1 MDALADKEN
10 IECSFELCKEVV
22 QADRDF
28 KASIKRAFGEETRKY
43 EISKEELEIEELLN
57 VVLKEKIIDDYL
69 EKTKELIG
77 TTKEG
82 SEAVLPFKSE
92 ISEYKTEKE
101 KANKATKLLKI
112 DNENKK
118 RREKIKAD
126 TAFSKDRNKLLEE
139 WENKYKNNMEESL
152 SKLEDFLNKN
162 NAQEELLLQVNEGY
176 KKLRNFSFLIEN
188 KDSFSA
194 LFKDSPM
201 LFQALEEIR
210 SDKNF
215 AASFREACKMQEID
229 ESSVDKAIIKYTRI
243 LNLSN
248 MKSTITNVELD
259 ENKLITKWGLS
270 DTIKLIMLDEGGY
283 LPLFKEHNDEM
294 IGSLARYE
302 VMVEK
307 CVNTDNSDIN

>member
-1 MDALADKEN
+1 MADKEN

-82 SEAVLPFKSE
+82 REAVSPFKSE
-92 ISEYKTEKE
+92 IFEYKTEKE

-112 DNENKK
+112 NNENKK

-126 TAFSKDRNKLLEE
+126 TAFSKDRNRLLEE

-162 NAQEELLLQVNEGY
+162 KAQEELLLQVNEGY
-176 KKLRNFSFLIEN
+176 KKLQNFRFLIEN
-188 KDSFSA
+188 KDSFRA

-215 AASFREACKMQEID
+215 AASFREACRMKEID
-229 ESSVDKAIIKYTRI
+229 ESSVDY
-243 LNLSN
+243 N
-248 MKSTITNVELD
+248 
-259 ENKLITKWGLS
+259 LITG
-270 DTIKLIMLDEGGY
+270 
-283 LPLFKEHNDEM
+283 FQ
-294 IGSLARYE
+294 
-302 VMVEK
+302 V
-307 CVNTDNSDIN
+307 

>member
-1 MDALADKEN
+1 MAVNEN
-10 IECSFELCKEVV
+10 IECSFELCREVIQTDNNFFDIIEKV
-22 QADRDF
+22 
-28 KASIKRAFGEETRKY
+28 FGEELRNNELYRKSLA
-43 EISKEELEIEELLN
+43 IDELLN
-57 VVLKEKIIDDYL
+57 VIIKEKIVNNYFDNIR
-69 EKTKELIG
+69 ELID
-77 TTKEG
+77 TTEERKKTI
-82 SEAVLPFKSE
+82 SPFISG
-92 ISEYKTEKE
+92 ISENNKE
-101 KANKATKLLKI
+101 KDNVYRAQKNIQDYMEKLDKRKKVKANSIAKEKRILILQENIK
-112 DNENKK
+112 NE
-118 RREKIKAD
+118 
-126 TAFSKDRNKLLEE
+126 
-139 WENKYKNNMEESL
+139 ENSRDESL
-152 SKLEDFLNKN
+152 GKLREFVSKNIESGKLMR
-162 NAQEELLLQVNEGY
+162 QVNEGY
-176 KKLRNFSFLIEN
+176 EKLCNFSFLIEN
-188 KDSFSA
+188 KDSFRA

-248 MKSTITNVELD
+248 MKSTITDVELD